1 MGEKPHY
8 LTRKRKGKLARVDSY
23 AAFRDEN
30 DGSLWMVF
38 WDKEM
43 CVQM

>member
-1 MGEKPHY
+1 MGDNPHY
-8 LTRKRKGKLARVDSY
+8 LTRKKKGKLARVDSY

-30 DGSLWMVF
+30 DGSLWTVF

-43 CVQM
+43 HVQM